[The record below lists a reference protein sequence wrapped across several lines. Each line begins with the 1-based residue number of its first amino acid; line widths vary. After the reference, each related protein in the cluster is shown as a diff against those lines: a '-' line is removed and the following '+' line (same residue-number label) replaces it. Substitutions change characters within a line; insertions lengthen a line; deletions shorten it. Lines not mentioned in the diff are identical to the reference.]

1 MEEVVGVT
9 GAMDPE
15 QIAWNRYPL
24 VAKDNLA
31 RQWVGAEVLMGL
43 ASNTVDAYARGVED
57 FLGFCEQ
64 AGVEPLGASK
74 ADLSRYVG
82 DLRRRPGPQGDGMV
96 LLESGAGLSTATM
109 RQRMTAV
116 RLFYDFLLEEG
127 LRETNPVGRG
137 RYTPGKAFGP
147 RGDRSLV
154 PREERLPWIPN
165 EEQWR
170 ALLEAARLE
179 PIRNRFML
187 ALAYDGA
194 LRREELCS
202 LRTDDVDPARRMLRL
217 RAETTKGRRERA
229 VPYSAPTGQLLSAYL
244 KHRRTVSLER
254 GPLFLSESRRNYGQ
268 PITLWTWSKVV
279 RSIALRAGLPR
290 FSTHTLRHLC
300 LTDLARTGW
309 DIHEIARLAGHRNPQ
324 TTMQYVHLSGRDL
337 AEKLERG
344 MRQIHGWRARMLAEM
359 FSGGSDEGPG
369 L

>member
-1 MEEVVGVT
+1 MN
-9 GAMDPE
+9 PE
-15 QIAWNRYPL
+15 GIDWGRFPL
-24 VAKDNLA
+24 VAENALA
-31 RQWVGAEVLMGL
+31 RHWVEAEILMGL
-43 ASNTVDAYARGVED
+43 APNTVDAYARGVED
-57 FLGFCEQ
+57 FLGFCKR
-64 AGVEPLGASK
+64 AGIESLGASG
-74 ADLSRYVG
+74 ADAARYAN
-82 DLRRRPGPQGDGMV
+82 DLRRRPGPWGAGTV

-116 RLFYDFLLEEG
+116 RLFYDSLVEEG

-165 EEQWR
+165 EEQWK
-170 ALLEAARLE
+170 ALLESATLE
-179 PIRNRFML
+179 PVRNRFML

-202 LRTDDVDPARRMLRL
+202 LRTDDVDPSRRTIRL
-217 RAETTKGRRERA
+217 RAETTKGRRERV
-229 VPYSAPTGQLLSAYL
+229 VPYSAPTGQLLREYL
-244 KHRRTVSLER
+244 THRRTVSLER
-254 GPLFLSESRRNYGQ
+254 GPLFLSESRRNYGN

-279 RSIALRAGLPR
+279 RSIALRADLPR

-324 TTMQYVHLSGRDL
+324 TTMQYVHLSSRDL

-344 MRQIHGWRARMLAEM
+344 MSQIHAWRTRVLAENV
-359 FSGGSDEGPG
+359 SASNDEGSG